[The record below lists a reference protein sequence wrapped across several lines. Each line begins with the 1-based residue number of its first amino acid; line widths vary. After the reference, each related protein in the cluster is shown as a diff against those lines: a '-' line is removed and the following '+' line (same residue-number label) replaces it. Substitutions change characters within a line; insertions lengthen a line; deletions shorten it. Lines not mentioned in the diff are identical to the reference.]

1 MRWQQCHQLLCF
13 IDLAL
18 NWLDWEQNDLTSQ
31 LTKGIN
37 DFTKN
42 LIVSIILVLFKQ
54 IIRSIRYHRIVGSS
68 DQLQRK
74 VFWRDKVVG
83 EDDVDVELEAEAE
96 DVGVGA
102 RADEV
107 PRKNHEDRDFKIPGD
122 VAVTD
127 LEY

>member
-1 MRWQQCHQLLCF
+1 MNHSCLVQANHPFHPVL
-13 IDLAL
+13 
-18 NWLDWEQNDLTSQ
+18 
-31 LTKGIN
+31 
-37 DFTKN
+37 
-42 LIVSIILVLFKQ
+42 SI
-54 IIRSIRYHRIVGSS
+54 GSS

-74 VFWRDKVVG
+74 VFGRDKVVG

-102 RADEV
+102 RANEV